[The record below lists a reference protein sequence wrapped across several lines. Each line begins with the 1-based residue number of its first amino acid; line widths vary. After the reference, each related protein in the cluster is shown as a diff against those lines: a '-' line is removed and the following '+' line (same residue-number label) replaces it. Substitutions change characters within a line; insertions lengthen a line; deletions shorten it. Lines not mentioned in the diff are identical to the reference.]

1 VTATGNRCGHDP
13 RNPVF
18 DLAVAVVPNLPPILF
33 TIVAKVRELVYYQRW
48 MFADLGE
55 AKRSERMEAI
65 VRVLCAL
72 TFHTDLISMRVGFLP
87 TDADPWFRGATAKT
101 IARWTGMRRGRVTR
115 ALDDLRWA
123 GYITSKQ
130 PREFDDEVQEWR
142 GLAAVRNLTPKFFTR
157 LHVKNDVDKARNE
170 ACNRMTSARRAGL
183 RAEKHRRTQ
192 RQRVAAKVARLA
204 NDASSGGPIAPPLPS
219 ERGLRLHQIKLE
231 LRAQHPDWG
240 PRELSLE
247 ALRLL
252 ED

>member
-1 VTATGNRCGHDP
+1 MTPSGNRCGHDP

-18 DLAVAVVPNLPPILF
+18 DLAVAPAPNLPPILF
-33 TIVAKVRELVYYQRW
+33 YIVSKIRELVYFQRW

-87 TDADPWFRGATAKT
+87 SDADPWFRGATVKT
-101 IARWTGMRRGRVTR
+101 IGRWTGLRAGRVTR

-130 PREFDDEVQEWR
+130 PREFDDEIQEWR
-142 GLAAVRNLTPKFFTR
+142 GLAAVRNLTVKFFTR
-157 LHVKNDVDKARNE
+157 LHVKNDVDEARNN
-170 ACNRMTSARRAGL
+170 ACKRMTSARRAGL
-183 RAEKHRRTQ
+183 RAEKHRRVQ
-192 RQRVAAKVARLA
+192 RQRIAAKVAQLA
-204 NDASSGGPIAPPLPS
+204 KAASSGDAVAPPLPS
-219 ERGLRLHQIKLE
+219 ERGLRLHNLKAE
-231 LRAQHPDWG
+231 LRAKHPEWG
-240 PRELSLE
+240 PHEIALE

-252 ED
+252 ET